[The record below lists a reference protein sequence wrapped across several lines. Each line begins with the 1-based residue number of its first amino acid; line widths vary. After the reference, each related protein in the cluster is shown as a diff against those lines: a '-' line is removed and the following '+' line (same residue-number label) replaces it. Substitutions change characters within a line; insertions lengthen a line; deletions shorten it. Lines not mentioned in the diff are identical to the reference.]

1 VIEASESRFVWRERT
16 AKITDHY
23 KLTDAL
29 AEGASKTARIA
40 IHKLSGIERGVLQKS
55 FKAGSVER
63 EQLRKKVLDHLARF
77 DHPSIVKLIEV
88 FEDDQNVYLVTE
100 ALKGDNIIENLW
112 KQGAIHEGMAASVL
126 QQVLAGVRYMHGKNL
141 SHNQLNPTNIHH
153 LNSGPQSTVKI
164 IDSDQIGADLQIKDL
179 EKFLGSSKVDN
190 ACYVAPELIR
200 GDWHI
205 KNDIWSAG
213 VLMYTMLTGHPPFW
227 GENQKEVFKL
237 ITTYKFDMT
246 HVRW

>member
-63 EQLRKKVLDHLARF
+63 EQLRKKVLDNLARF

-88 FEDDQNVYLVTE
+88 FEDEQNVYLVTE

-141 SHNQLNPTNIHH
+141 SHNQLNPSNIHH

-164 IDSDQIGADLQIKDL
+164 IDSDQLGADLQIKDM

-227 GENQKEVFKL
+227 GEN
-237 ITTYKFDMT
+237 
-246 HVRW
+246 